1 MPSRPVSALSARF
14 ARLADETRHQPL
26 GLRSRL
32 ALLVAAR
39 LLIVQLC
46 VATSAAWI
54 VARYGLDHPQPFFAP
69 IAAVLALAAGVGQ
82 RRRAVAELVVGVA
95 IGVAVGEL
103 LLGVIG
109 RGTWQLLLV
118 VLLAAMVA
126 VASGFGQMALLQAV
140 NSAVLISVI
149 DPSTG
154 GTGDPALNR
163 FLDALIGG
171 AVALLVVA
179 LLPSNALA
187 RVEKDVNAVLHQLAE
202 LLERL
207 ADSLRL
213 RDPGQ
218 AWTALQEARVMQPQ
232 IQSLTET
239 MSSAAEVARVSPI
252 RWSQREH
259 INRYAAS
266 WRYIDYAVRD
276 ARVLAR
282 RIETLLRRGV
292 DAPDGLDSAVS
303 NLSRA
308 VRTFASQLSEQSRFD
323 EAVNLL
329 VETAHAATIGLSP
342 QAELSAVAAVAQV
355 RALAADLLY
364 AAGLNSGDVDR
375 LFAMVE
381 PGDRRDD
388 DRGGVGDAADG
399 HRGHDD

>member
-1 MPSRPVSALSARF
+1 
-14 ARLADETRHQPL
+14 LADETRHQPL

-32 ALLVAAR
+32 GLLLAAR

-46 VATSAAWI
+46 VATTTAWL

-82 RRRAVAELVVGVA
+82 RRRAVVELVVGVA

-103 LLGVIG
+103 LLSVIG
-109 RGTWQLLLV
+109 RGSWQLLLV
-118 VLLAAMVA
+118 VLLAAMAA

-163 FLDALIGG
+163 FLDALVGG

-187 RVEKDVNAVLHQLAE
+187 RVEKDVNAVLNQLAD

-207 ADSLRL
+207 AASLRL
-213 RDPGQ
+213 GDPGQ

-232 IQSLTET
+232 IESLTDT
-239 MSSAAEVARVSPI
+239 MSSAGEVARVSPL

-259 INRYAAS
+259 LNRYAAS

-292 DAPDGLDSAVS
+292 AVPDGLDAAVS
-303 NLSRA
+303 NLSHA
-308 VRTFASQLSEQSRFD
+308 VRTFGSQLSEQARFD

-329 VETAHAATIGLSP
+329 VDTAHAATIGLGP

-364 AAGLNSGDVDR
+364 AAGLNSGEVDR
-375 LFAMVE
+375 LFALVE
-381 PGDRRDD
+381 PGHRRDD
-388 DRGGVGDAADG
+388 VGDNTGDPADDG
-399 HRGHDD
+399 LGHDD